1 MSGTP
6 YTLRITAPARDEA
19 RVSVRRSQFSVGRP
33 IELDAE
39 STRVSA
45 MEYALGAV
53 GAEIV
58 GGLQTFARRRRVEID
73 RVEAVVHADVDN
85 VLTYLEVVGEAG
97 QPKIARIHV
106 KLYVASPAADEAV
119 RALWDATLDRL
130 PLVGTLRAAVRLD
143 IELILT
149 G

>member
-6 YTLRITAPARDEA
+6 YTLRITAPVRDDT
-19 RVSVRRSQFSVGRP
+19 RVWVRRSQFSVGRP

-106 KLYVASPAADEAV
+106 KVYVASPAADEVV